1 MESIHPN
8 DIITL
13 DMNQISYVT
22 LKNGDMILI
31 DESVPE
37 RPNKNKKVISS
48 DKNESIISKNN
59 KLEISPLSILSFKGR
74 RNEKHNKSDFNLCN
88 KIVNNINFSFK
99 GLELYKNGNFSENDK
114 ENKIINYKENTKNY
128 NSSNFIKGNRQ
139 NNYDQSLNLN
149 KNIFKESE
157 IPQNKNLQ
165 SINNNNENNINF
177 SKIENTNI
185 SIPMINF
192 SNSLD
197 NKNNF
202 DNNQT
207 NRRKSRASRASRL
220 FGSGGGLAG
229 IKGRISINAVCSLN
243 IRAEEK
249 YNINLIRQFNSLVD
263 KLNEERD
270 KKAITEINE
279 SNRDNKS
286 FRYYELYKDK
296 SNIMIKKNIETLNH
310 DYRLDIKDNY
320 NKSFYNNTLNN
331 FNSNN
336 KKSFKGFCNDNSV
349 NGFNRHNIGTS
360 PTNIS
365 SNGIKMFKNKINK
378 YSSKLVLPSN
388 KIIHF

>member
-37 RPNKNKKVISS
+37 KTNKNKKIISS
-48 DKNESIISKNN
+48 DKNESIISKKH
-59 KLEISPLSILSFKGR
+59 KLEISPLSILSFKGK
-74 RNEKHNKSDFNLCN
+74 RNEKNNKSDFNLYN

-99 GLELYKNGNFSENDK
+99 GIESNKIGKFSENDK
-114 ENKIINYKENTKNY
+114 ENKTINSTENTKNY

-139 NNYDQSLNLN
+139 NNYDQYLNLN
-149 KNIFKESE
+149 KNIFKENE
-157 IPQNKNLQ
+157 FPQNKNLQ
-165 SINNNNENNINF
+165 SNNNNNENNINF
-177 SKIENTNI
+177 SKIENTNA

-192 SNSLD
+192 SNTLD

-207 NRRKSRASRASRL
+207 NRRKSRTSRASRL
-220 FGSGGGLAG
+220 FGTGGGLAG

-243 IRAEEK
+243 IRGEDK

-263 KLNEERD
+263 KLNDERD
-270 KKAITEINE
+270 KKALTE

-286 FRYYELYKDK
+286 LKYYELYKDK
-296 SNIMIKKNIETLNH
+296 SNNMIKKNIETLNH

-320 NKSFYNNTLNN
+320 NKSFFNNTLNN

-336 KKSFKGFCNDNSV
+336 KKTFKGFSNDNSV
-349 NGFNRHNIGTS
+349 NGFKRHNLLTS

>member
-37 RPNKNKKVISS
+37 KPKKNQKVINS
-48 DKNESIISKNN
+48 DKNESIIPK
-59 KLEISPLSILSFKGR
+59 KYQLEISPLSTLLFKGK
-74 RNEKHNKSDFNLCN
+74 RNENNNKSDFKLCN
-88 KIVNNINFSFK
+88 KISKIINFSFK
-99 GLELYKNGNFSENDK
+99 GIKSNKIENFSGDDK
-114 ENKIINYKENTKNY
+114 ENKTINYMQNTKND
-128 NSSNFIKGNRQ
+128 NSSNFIKGNMQ
-139 NNYDQSLNLN
+139 NNYDQSLKLN
-149 KNIFKESE
+149 KNTFKEIE
-157 IPQNKNLQ
+157 PQQNKNFQ
-165 SINNNNENNINF
+165 NNTNNNENNINL
-177 SKIENTNI
+177 SKIENTNV

-192 SNSLD
+192 STTLD

-202 DNNQT
+202 DINQT
-207 NRRKSRASRASRL
+207 NRRKSRASRL
-220 FGSGGGLAG
+220 FGTGGGLAG
-229 IKGRISINAVCSLN
+229 KKGKISINAVCSLN
-243 IRAEEK
+243 IRAEER
-249 YNINLIRQFNSLVD
+249 YNINLIKQFNSLVD

-286 FRYYELYKDK
+286 LRYYELYKDK
-296 SNIMIKKNIETLNH
+296 SNNIIKKNMENLNH
-310 DYRLDIKDNY
+310 DYKLDIKDNY

-336 KKSFKGFCNDNSV
+336 KKTFKGFSNDNSL
-349 NGFNRHNIGTS
+349 NGINRYNRGIS

-365 SNGIKMFKNKINK
+365 SNGIKTFKNKINK